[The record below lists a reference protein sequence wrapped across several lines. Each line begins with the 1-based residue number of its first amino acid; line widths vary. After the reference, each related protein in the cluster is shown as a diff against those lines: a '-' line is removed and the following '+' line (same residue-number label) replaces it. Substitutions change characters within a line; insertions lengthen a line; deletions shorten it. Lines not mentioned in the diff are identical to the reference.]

1 MVEGGKGWTSEEILT
16 NLINHLSQLQEL
28 VVMFKDLPHLDR
40 THLDQIRGGMSQ
52 AAYWMKQ
59 GENRHGYRKSQQ
71 SKEAQEQKEP
81 DTPAMAGSQT

>member
-1 MVEGGKGWTSEEILT
+1 METGKSWTGDEILS

-28 VVMFKDLPHLDR
+28 VEMFKDLDHLDR

-59 GENRHGYRKSQQ
+59 GERRHGYRKGEQG
-71 SKEAQEQKEP
+71 KEAKEQKEP
-81 DTPAMAGSQT
+81 DTPAMA